1 MRVLQMMAAVSLS
14 VAVGAAVAQTAGDAA
29 RGSTPPGMS
38 QDGSRPH
45 EGAITGGK
53 PIVPG
58 ETAGTP
64 DRDVST
70 GKNEERL
77 RRCDELSG
85 SLREECLRKE
95 GSGAAG
101 GTSGGTAPRDS
112 EPVDVPGKGDLTT
125 K

>member
-14 VAVGAAVAQTAGDAA
+14 VAVGAAAAQTAGDAT

-64 DRDVST
+64 DRDVSAS
-70 GKNEERL
+70 KNEERL
-77 RRCDELSG
+77 RRCDELRG

-95 GSGAAG
+95 RGGASG
-101 GTSGGTAPRDS
+101 GTSPSDA
-112 EPVDVPGKGDLTT
+112 EPVEVPGKGDITT